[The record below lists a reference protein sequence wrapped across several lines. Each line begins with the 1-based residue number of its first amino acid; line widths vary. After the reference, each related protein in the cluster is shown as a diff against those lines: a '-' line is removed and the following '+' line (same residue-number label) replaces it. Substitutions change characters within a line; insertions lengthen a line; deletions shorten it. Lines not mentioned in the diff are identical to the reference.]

1 MAGAV
6 GALHHVSISCARARL
21 AVLERALVAGLRAGE
36 PEAARQISF
45 SFQDNLLDAA
55 AAPHAS
61 TAYRAGFREQR
72 RRLAARIGAP
82 IIADTPDRL
91 M

>member
-1 MAGAV
+1 MS
-6 GALHHVSISCARARL
+6 VSSARARL

-36 PEAARQISF
+36 PEGVRQIAAR
-45 SFQDNLLDAA
+45 FQDNLLDAA

-72 RRLAARIGAP
+72 TSGELRFVRQF
-82 IIADTPDRL
+82 
-91 M
+91 

>member
-6 GALHHVSISCARARL
+6 GALHHVSVSRARL
-21 AVLERALVAGLRAGE
+21 AVLERALLAELGAGE
-36 PEAARQISF
+36 PEGVRQIAA

-61 TAYRAGFREQR
+61 TAYRAGFPGELRFVRQF
-72 RRLAARIGAP
+72 
-82 IIADTPDRL
+82 
-91 M
+91 